1 MRSIVAKYIPRFSIS
16 QLHNLAEESKSLFW
30 IWIWIVKKTET
41 SSFWI
46 VKAISAQAILHT
58 FKFTLP
64 FENDFFHFT
73 KIDERKRE
81 RYRRRDREKQ

>member
-1 MRSIVAKYIPRFSIS
+1 
-16 QLHNLAEESKSLFW
+16 LHNLAEESKSLFW
-30 IWIWIVKKTET
+30 IVKKT

-73 KIDERKRE
+73 KIDERKRDIDGEIEKSNE
-81 RYRRRDREKQ
+81 RKPETLQIK